1 MARDELESVDI
12 SHPNQIYSMI
22 LQGDDVKWQAIIYD
36 LVRAGKVDPWDLD
49 VSTLSR
55 EYLNVLRKMK
65 AMNFRLSGKV
75 VLAAAI
81 LLKMKSE
88 RLGMDQLLALQN
100 PDEYADDDLDNDLID
115 SETEKHFNK
124 ARLAAR
130 IPGVRKRKVTVF
142 ELVDALK
149 KALEVDERRQTRA
162 AELEELHRPITIEVK
177 KVDIFAKIEAL
188 WAKLKSVVKR
198 FKKQTVTFSEILP
211 SKEKRDIVWTLIPL
225 LHLAQHQR
233 VELRQDAP
241 FSEIFVDLYDG
252 LENPNLKREEFE
264 KLEETKDK
272 SNQKVN
278 KSK

>member
-1 MARDELESVDI
+1 MLFWDMAQKFESTEI
-12 SHPNQIYSMI
+12 NHPNQIYGMI

-36 LVRAGKVDPWDLD
+36 LVRAGRVDPWDLD
-49 VSTLSR
+49 VSILSR

-88 RLGMDQLLALQN
+88 RLGVDQLLALQN

-115 SETEKHFNK
+115 TETEKHFNK

-142 ELVDALK
+142 ELIDALK
-149 KALEVDERRQTRA
+149 KALEVDERRQTRE
-162 AELEELHRPITIEVK
+162 AELEELHRPVTMEVK

-188 WAKLKSVVKR
+188 WAKLKGFVKR
-198 FKKQTVTFSEILP
+198 FKKHSVAFTEILP
-211 SKEKRDIVWTLIPL
+211 SKEKKDIIWTLIPL
-225 LHLAQHQR
+225 LHLAQHQKL
-233 VELRQDAP
+233 ELRQDTS
-241 FSEIFVDLYDG
+241 FGEIFVDMYDG
-252 LENPNLKREEFE
+252 LDSGLKREDFE
-264 KLEETKDK
+264 QPDSKGKKKD
-272 SNQKVN
+272 
-278 KSK
+278 

>member
-1 MARDELESVDI
+1 MARDEFESTEI
-12 SHPNQIYSMI
+12 NHPNQIYGMI

-49 VSTLSR
+49 VSVLSR
-55 EYLNVLRKMK
+55 EYLNVVRKMK

-149 KALEVDERRQTRA
+149 KALEVDERRQFRE
-162 AELEELHRPITIEVK
+162 AELEELHRPVTMEVK

-188 WAKLKSVVKR
+188 WAKLKGVVKR
-198 FKKQTVTFSEILP
+198 FKRHSVTFSEILP

-225 LHLAQHQR
+225 LHLAQHQKL
-233 VELRQDAP
+233 ELRQESS
-241 FSEIFVDLYDG
+241 FGEIFVDMYDG
-252 LENPNLKREEFE
+252 LDNPNLKREEFE
-264 KLEETKDK
+264 KAEEPAEKK
-272 SNQKVN
+272 KI
-278 KSK
+278 K

>member
-1 MARDELESVDI
+1 MARDELESTEI
-12 SHPNQIYSMI
+12 NHPNQIYGMI

-88 RLGMDQLLALQN
+88 RLGLDQLLALQN
-100 PDEYADDDLDNDLID
+100 PDEYADEDLDNDLID

-142 ELVDALK
+142 ELIDALK
-149 KALEVDERRQTRA
+149 KALEVDERRQTRE
-162 AELEELHRPITIEVK
+162 AELEELHRPVTMEVK
-177 KVDIFAKIEAL
+177 KVDIFAKIDAL
-188 WAKLKSVVKR
+188 WAKLKGFVKR
-198 FKKQTVTFSEILP
+198 LKKQSVSFTEILP
-211 SKEKRDIVWTLIPL
+211 SKEKKDIIWTLIPL
-225 LHLAQHQR
+225 LHLAQHQKL
-233 VELRQDAP
+233 ELRQDTS
-241 FSEIFVDLYDG
+241 FGEIYVDLYDG
-252 LENPNLKREEFE
+252 LDSGLKREDFE
-264 KLEETKDK
+264 KGEEKK
-272 SNQKVN
+272 EEK
-278 KSK
+278 KK